1 MLLLIFSDSQIAA
14 QNYTYFLYLQNFP
27 QLFIYNNLEIV
38 SLLSSTNHYKPIKM
52 KSEII
57 NRIAS
62 LRNFMRKHK
71 LSAFIIPSTD
81 PHSGEYIPKHWE
93 ARKWISGFT
102 GSAGT
107 VVVTLDK
114 AGLWTD
120 SRYFLQAAEQL
131 ENTGITLFK
140 ERLPETPSIVEWLGC
155 VLNAEDNVGIDGWV
169 NSYQETS
176 NLQKELEKKQ
186 IHLTLAPDPFNELW
200 TDRPALPDNKVFIHE
215 LKYAGLSYKDK
226 ITQIRE
232 AIRRN
237 SCTGILISALDE
249 VAWTLNLRGSD
260 VHCNPVF
267 VSYLLITEYSST
279 LYIIENKLSDEVKDY
294 LTENEI
300 KVRPYSTIEKDL
312 KDFTGKL
319 LLSANINAAV
329 HAAACAHSL
338 IEIAPSPVLFLKAIK
353 NETEIEGFHRAMKR
367 DGVAMV
373 KFLRWLKAAVS
384 TGNETE
390 ISIDKKLYE
399 FRAGQ
404 PHFNGISFDTIAGYK
419 AHGAIVHYEA
429 TPETDIPLKPEGM
442 LLLDSG
448 AQYLDGTTDIT
459 RTIVLGALTK
469 EEKTD
474 YTLVLKGFIQLS
486 MAQFPHGTCGTQ
498 LDALARLPMW
508 KAGIN
513 YLHGTGHG
521 VGCFLNVHEGPHQ
534 FRMNHMPALLVP
546 GMTVTNEPGIYKTGR
561 HGVRTE
567 NTMLIV
573 PSQETEFGTY
583 YKFEPLTLCP
593 IDKEAILTDML
604 SDEEITWFNQYHEKV
619 YNCLNPELNNEEREW
634 LKEVTSPLKR

>member
-1 MLLLIFSDSQIAA
+1 M
-14 QNYTYFLYLQNFP
+14 
-27 QLFIYNNLEIV
+27 
-38 SLLSSTNHYKPIKM
+38 
-52 KSEII
+52 
-57 NRIAS
+57 
-62 LRNFMRKHK
+62 
-71 LSAFIIPSTD
+71 
-81 PHSGEYIPKHWE
+81 
-93 ARKWISGFT
+93 
-102 GSAGT
+102 
-107 VVVTLDK
+107 
-114 AGLWTD
+114 
-120 SRYFLQAAEQL
+120 
-131 ENTGITLFK
+131 
-140 ERLPETPSIVEWLGC
+140 
-155 VLNAEDNVGIDGWV
+155 
-169 NSYQETS
+169 
-176 NLQKELEKKQ
+176 
-186 IHLTLAPDPFNELW
+186 
-200 TDRPALPDNKVFIHE
+200 FIHE
-215 LKYAGLSYKDK
+215 LKYAGLSCKDK

-404 PHFNGISFDTIAGYK
+404 DYFNGISFDTIAGYK